1 MDPTNRILHR
11 VTIEDAIKAD
21 QQFSFLMG
29 DDVQPRKDF
38 ISTNAKYVKN
48 LDI

>member
-1 MDPTNRILHR
+1 MNPTNRILHR

-38 ISTNAKYVKN
+38 ISVNAKYVKN
-48 LDI
+48 LDV

>member
-1 MDPTNRILHR
+1 MDPSARILQR
-11 VTIEDAIKAD
+11 VTLEDAIKAD
-21 QQFSFLMG
+21 QDFSFLMG

-38 ISTNAKYVKN
+38 ISKNAKYVKN

>member
-11 VTIEDAIKAD
+11 VSIDDAIKAD
-21 QQFSFLMG
+21 KTFSFLMG

-38 ISTNAKYVKN
+38 IALNAKYVKN